1 MFSILGNK
9 SRVAGVV
16 PRLPSETGVQGSIP
30 LGWGTCYY
38 FFHCLGWLGIPHRI
52 LREMRMQRVPINAIH
67 IEDQSIASLGGLKSK
82 PTI

>member
-30 LGWGTCYY
+30 L
-38 FFHCLGWLGIPHRI
+38 
-52 LREMRMQRVPINAIH
+52 A
-67 IEDQSIASLGGLKSK
+67 GGLVIIFFIVRLVRNPTSDSK
-82 PTI
+82 RNEEAKGAYKCYPH